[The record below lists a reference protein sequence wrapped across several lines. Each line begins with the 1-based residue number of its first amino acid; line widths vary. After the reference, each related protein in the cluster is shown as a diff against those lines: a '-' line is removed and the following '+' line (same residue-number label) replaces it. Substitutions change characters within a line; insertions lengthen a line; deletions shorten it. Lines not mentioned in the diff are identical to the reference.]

1 MDEDEQELA
10 ERTKRWHE
18 ARANLPIIE
27 KLKIMDLLQEAT
39 VLLTKW
45 REEKIDEEPRLPM
58 DDPEP
63 SVEMLIDCL
72 EREIGCRLRVY
83 PRRIEAGMMSE
94 QFALQQIRLMESV
107 LKNLESQ
114 REPN

>member
-1 MDEDEQELA
+1 MDDNEQELA
-10 ERTKRWHE
+10 ERMKRWHE

-27 KLKIMDLLQEAT
+27 KLKIMDQLQEAT
-39 VLLTKW
+39 ALLTKW

-63 SVEMLIDCL
+63 SVEMLIECVQG
-72 EREIGCRLRVY
+72 EIAYRLRVY
-83 PRRIEAGMMSE
+83 PRRIEAGAMTE

-107 LKNLESQ
+107 LKNLERQ